1 MVDKKGDM
9 MTDFEIAKML
19 EIPLKTLADWKG
31 KKSKRNKLYVFLSKM
46 SLDEAQKIDRR
57 ELEIEQNTKFSPNAK
72 WVKLDK
78 SWFFTDL
85 LWSSGNGQRIAV
97 DTIIVVYMSN
107 PDQRNTDVLIDLF
120 GVERLEKVVNKH
132 FDFDDFSKRTKP
144 VALAQIRY
152 GRKKVFRKSSEADLK
167 IDIDKLAKVLK
178 RATQKRIDAIVSRVD
193 KDIVLE
199 AAEKN
204 EFPESFIIED
214 KVMYSLRKM
223 A

>member
-1 MVDKKGDM
+1 

-31 KKSKRNKLYVFLSKM
+31 KKSKRNRLYGFLSKM
-46 SLDEAQKIDRR
+46 SLDEAQKIDKR
-57 ELEIEQNTKFSPNAK
+57 ELEIEQKTKFSPDAK

-132 FDFDDFSKRTKP
+132 FDFDDSSKRVKP

-152 GRKKVFRKSSEADLK
+152 GCKKVFKKSSIVGLK
-167 IDIDKLAKVLK
+167 IDTDKLAKVLK

-193 KDIVLE
+193 KSIVLE
-199 AAEKN
+199 AAKKN
-204 EFPESFIIED
+204 EFPES
-214 KVMYSLRKM
+214 YSLKSKIKY
-223 A
+223 ALKKIT

>member
-1 MVDKKGDM
+1 